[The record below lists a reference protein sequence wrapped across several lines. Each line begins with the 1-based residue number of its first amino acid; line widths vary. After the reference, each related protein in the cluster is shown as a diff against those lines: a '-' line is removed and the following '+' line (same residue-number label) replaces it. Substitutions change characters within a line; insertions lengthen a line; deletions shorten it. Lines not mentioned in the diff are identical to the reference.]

1 MSAPIK
7 SSSGLARLEGI
18 VGTILRAGVMLSA
31 AAMIAGLVMLQFGWP
46 DAGHVLNAGLIVLM
60 MIPSARILASLID
73 AIYRRDKLLA
83 FATGYVTLVI
93 IEEVIKK
100 IFF

>member
-1 MSAPIK
+1 MSAPAR
-7 SSSGLARLEGI
+7 STSGLSRLEGI

-31 AAMIAGLVMLQFGWP
+31 AAMIAGLVMMWLGWP
-46 DAGHVLNAGLIVLM
+46 PAGRVLNGGLIVLM

-83 FATGYVTLVI
+83 AATGFVTLVI

>member
-1 MSAPIK
+1 MIAPTT
-7 SSSGLARLEGI
+7 STSGLGRLEGV
-18 VGTILRAGVMLSA
+18 VGMILRAGVMLSA
-31 AAMIAGLVMLQFGWP
+31 TAMIVGLVMLQLGVP
-46 DAGHVLNAGLIVLM
+46 NAGRVLNSGLIVLM

-83 FATGYVTLVI
+83 LATGYVTLII